1 MNENNNRNSDDTT
14 KASNINYDNTGSSPS
29 EKTMPVVLWDTRSAQ
44 EFNKSHIA
52 GFNNVTSAQEAEMF
66 MSPKQ
71 EYGLMDPRMQYEKLL
86 ILVLTDHNPTTIN
99 SSNMP
104 EAVEFASHQLRA
116 VGKMYLARGGYSEFR
131 ALFPILAVGTDEESS
146 KPYAYGLY
154 PVWCGDGILS
164 GSILDGSNKAL
175 LKAMGVSWML
185 DLTPNG
191 IEDANVVYDL
201 HMPTFDLDMAAE
213 FINLHTGRIGMVC
226 GGEDSDRLMAVLAAN
241 MQAKGSTVQEA
252 VARMMTKMEG
262 IWSGPSSTQW
272 QLLEDF
278 YERVASQRRS
288 RSSSLSSTSLERRN
302 SMQEMIVMLLPQV
315 QFSPP
320 SDNVKLIVDPTEV
333 ADISELIARAGP
345 RLSVEDAA
353 AILKAWRNLDINHF
367 ERLID
372 VLKPCTT
379 PEASQRYVLAALSL
393 FALREYDHGR
403 AIVISDHTRAVLRV
417 LAGYWFEESPSE
429 FEQGRV
435 QVPLHTDQLPA
446 TVTDCIRPAAIILG
460 ALPEEE

>member
-1 MNENNNRNSDDTT
+1 MTIDFQGLLKQARADRQREKEDTT
-14 KASNINYDNTGSSPS
+14 KASKIDYDNTGSSSS

-66 MSPKQ
+66 MSSKH

-86 ILVLTDHNPTTIN
+86 ILVLTDHNPTTS

-116 VGKMYLARGGYSEFR
+116 VGKIYLARGGYSDFR
-131 ALFPILAVGTDEESS
+131 ALFPILAVGTDEEAS

-175 LKAMGVSWML
+175 LKGMGVSWML

-213 FINLHTGRIGMVC
+213 FINLHSGKIGMVC
-226 GGEDSDRLMAVLAAN
+226 GGDDSDRLMA
-241 MQAKGSTVQEA
+241 EA

-320 SDNVKLIVDPTEV
+320 SDDVKLIVEPTEV
-333 ADISELIARAGP
+333 ADISELIARAGS

-367 ERLID
+367 EKLID